1 MRSRFIESSQPDD
14 QQTGRNGDREHRAQS
29 SREAQH
35 VPSSSRGESQHVRSG
50 SEPCQREGDADLRRS
65 EPRTLQQLTLKR
77 RHGRV
82 AAADSS
88 IADTQKYERDV
99 AKRRARHASNVARQR
114 YHRNMQGKWPLAAG
128 LVVLVAVVGGITAVV
143 RNNAARP
150 KPIPQAAAPVPQPL
164 DITLEG
170 PVQAC
175 KVVNIPASTDGVI
188 TRFQADVGEDVFE
201 GELLAQINNAKL
213 DNVSQTAESGATR
226 AQTHVADLENA
237 LIGARLEASRA
248 RSDETR
254 TKSELER
261 AQRLYTQQKALID
274 QGATPRLTFEK
285 AEKEY
290 NAYKADAENL
300 ARTAAA
306 AEDRVTSL
314 TAELE
319 VARKA
324 AEAQAQKSDE
334 AKADLG
340 AGEVRSPV
348 NGVVLARNGQAGAP
362 VSRDLQDLFQI
373 GVQLN
378 NLQVTVKPSAN
389 LLPRIKS
396 GQAVAVEIAD
406 APGPVAG
413 VVREVQGDRVIVDF
427 TSPAATVK
435 PGRPAKV
442 KLHLLAA
449 GI

>member
-1 MRSRFIESSQPDD
+1 M
-14 QQTGRNGDREHRAQS
+14 
-29 SREAQH
+29 
-35 VPSSSRGESQHVRSG
+35 
-50 SEPCQREGDADLRRS
+50 L
-65 EPRTLQQLTLKR
+65 
-77 RHGRV
+77 
-82 AAADSS
+82 
-88 IADTQKYERDV
+88 
-99 AKRRARHASNVARQR
+99 
-114 YHRNMQGKWPLAAG
+114 
-128 LVVLVAVVGGITAVV
+128 
-143 RNNAARP
+143 RNNAAHG
-150 KPIPQAAAPVPQPL
+150 KPIPQTTAPVPQPV

-170 PVQAC
+170 PVQAR
-175 KVVNIPASTDGVI
+175 KIVNIPASTDGVI

-226 AQTHVADLENA
+226 AQAKVADLENA

-306 AEDRVTSL
+306 AEDRVASL
-314 TAELE
+314 TDELE
-319 VARKA
+319 AARKA
-324 AEAQAQKSDE
+324 AEAQAQKADE

-348 NGVVLARNGQAGAP
+348 NGVVLTRNGQAGAP
-362 VSRDLQDLFQI
+362 VSHDLQDLFQI
-373 GVQLN
+373 AVELN
-378 NLQVTVKPSAN
+378 NLQVTVKPAAD
-389 LLPRIKS
+389 LLPRIRA
-396 GQAVAVEIAD
+396 GQAATVEIAD

-413 VVREVQGDRVIVDF
+413 VVREVQEGRIVVDF

-442 KLHLLAA
+442 KLHLLATA
-449 GI
+449 IFPRRAESQLLARRSSHTPGSEPAFLVHT

>member
-1 MRSRFIESSQPDD
+1 
-14 QQTGRNGDREHRAQS
+14 
-29 SREAQH
+29 
-35 VPSSSRGESQHVRSG
+35 
-50 SEPCQREGDADLRRS
+50 
-65 EPRTLQQLTLKR
+65 
-77 RHGRV
+77 
-82 AAADSS
+82 
-88 IADTQKYERDV
+88 
-99 AKRRARHASNVARQR
+99 
-114 YHRNMQGKWPLAAG
+114 MQGKWPLVAG
-128 LVVLVAVVGGITAVV
+128 LVVLVAVVGGVTAVV

-150 KPIPQAAAPVPQPL
+150 KPMPQAAAPVPHPV

-170 PVQAC
+170 PVQAR

-226 AQTHVADLENA
+226 AQAHVADLENA

-290 NAYKADAENL
+290 NDYKADAENL
-300 ARTAAA
+300 ARTASA

-348 NGVVLARNGQAGAP
+348 NGVVLARNGQAGGA
-362 VSRDLQDLFQI
+362 VSHDLPDLFQI
-373 GVQLN
+373 AVELN
-378 NLQVTVKPSAN
+378 NLQVTVKPSAD

-396 GQAVAVEIAD
+396 GQAATVEIAD

-413 VVREVQGDRVIVDF
+413 VVREVQGDRIVVDF

-442 KLHLLAA
+442 KFHLLAA
-449 GI
+449 AIFPRPAESPLLARKSSHTPDSAPASLVHI